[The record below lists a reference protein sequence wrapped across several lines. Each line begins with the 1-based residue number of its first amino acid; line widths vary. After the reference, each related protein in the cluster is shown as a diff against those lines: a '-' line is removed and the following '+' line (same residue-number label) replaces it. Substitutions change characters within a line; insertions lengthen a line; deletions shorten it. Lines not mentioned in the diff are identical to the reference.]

1 MGVVRLRFLLAL
13 ALLAGFFFYSW
24 RGLGDLFRERG
35 RYTDALGLI
44 PAATPPLRFGVPCL
58 QELAVRYH
66 LEPKQATCALCHLG
80 AVHGGNFNPFGQDY
94 QAAAQRILTGMEGT
108 ERKSIF
114 QLSPAQVR
122 QALAEAT
129 RDGLDSDGDG
139 YDNDLELLFGFHP
152 GDAASRPTRP
162 PEVLLAYR
170 ERLRQA
176 ARSSRL
182 ESLLRQGTGGPVELG
197 LWGHPEGAI
206 PLVRL
211 ERLALYQAALE
222 AP

>member
-1 MGVVRLRFLLAL
+1 MLRLRFILAL
-13 ALLAGFFFYSW
+13 AILAGFFFYSW
-24 RGLGDLFRERG
+24 RGLGELFRERG

-44 PAATPPLRFGVPCL
+44 PAATPPLRFGVPSL

-66 LEPKQATCALCHLG
+66 LDPKQATCALCHVG
-80 AVHGGNFNPFGQDY
+80 AEGSGNFNPFGQDY
-94 QAAAQRILTGMEGT
+94 RAAVRRLLAEMEGA

-114 QLSPAQVR
+114 QLSPTQVR

-152 GDAASRPTRP
+152 GDGASRPSRP
-162 PEVLLAYR
+162 AEVLLVHR

-176 ARSSRL
+176 ARSSQL
-182 ESLLRQGTGGPVELG
+182 EALLRRGAGRPADPGF
-197 LWGHPEGAI
+197 WGHPEGGI